1 MNMKRPN
8 EDRRDFLR
16 TAAGLVLSSQLAMGQ
31 QPTPAAPMPP
41 PKKAR
46 ITSSVML
53 WALKGTLD
61 EKLATAA
68 DAGIQSVELIN
79 EYEGWSDAEATK
91 YKRMVASYGMH
102 MDTILASHDWV
113 KRPVSLVNPAH
124 REAFLADVRHAI
136 TWARKLDVPQIILM
150 IGNEQPGMT
159 HEAQYASLVESAKRA
174 TDLAAAADVTLIIE
188 NLNSKINHP
197 GYFLTS
203 AAEALKLVNE
213 VDHPRF
219 RFLFDLYHEYVQNGD
234 PLPLLKE
241 AYPYVNVFH
250 VADAPG
256 RHDPGTGEMKWPELY
271 TAIGKSTYA
280 GYVAFEYL
288 PIPVDQAS
296 SLIRAVTAMRSSLN
310 AASERPE
317 RTS

>member
-1 MNMKRPN
+1 MKMKQPK
-8 EDRRDFLR
+8 EDRREFLK
-16 TAAGLVLSSQLAMGQ
+16 TAAGLILSSGLAAGQ
-31 QPTPAAPMPP
+31 QQTPAAPVPP

-53 WALKGTLD
+53 WTLKGTMD

-79 EYEGWSDAEATK
+79 EYESWSDEDAAK

-102 MDTILASHDWV
+102 MDTILGSHDWV

-136 TWARKLDVPQIILM
+136 TWAKKLDVPQIILM
-150 IGNEQPGMT
+150 SGNVQPDMT

-174 TDLAAAADVTLIIE
+174 TDLAAAAEVTLIIE
-188 NLNSKINHP
+188 NLNSKVNHP

-203 AAEALKLVNE
+203 AAEALKLVKE

-219 RFLFDLYHEYVQNGD
+219 RFLYDLYHEYVQNGD
-234 PLPLLKE
+234 PLPILKE
-241 AYPYVNVFH
+241 AHPYVNVFH

-256 RHDPGTGEMKWPELY
+256 RHDPGTGEMKWAELFQ
-271 TAIGKSTYA
+271 AIGKSGYA
-280 GYVAFEYL
+280 GYVALEYL
-288 PIPVDQAS
+288 PVPVDQAS
-296 SLIRAVTAMRSSLN
+296 SLTKAVTAMRSGIN
-310 AASERPE
+310 AAPPE
-317 RTS
+317 KPV

>member
-1 MNMKRPN
+1 MKRPN
-8 EDRRDFLR
+8 EDRRDFLK
-16 TAAGLVLSSQLAMGQ
+16 TAAGLVLSSQFAKGQ
-31 QPTPAAPMPP
+31 QLQAPAPP
-41 PKKAR
+41 VPAPKKAR

-53 WALKGTLD
+53 WTLKGTMD

-79 EYEGWSDAEATK
+79 EYESWSDADALK

-136 TWARKLDVPQIILM
+136 TWAQKLNVPQIILM
-150 IGNEQPGMT
+150 AGNVQPDMT

-174 TDLAAAADVTLIIE
+174 TDLAAAADITLIIE
-188 NLNSKINHP
+188 NLNSKVNHP

-203 AAEALKLVNE
+203 AAEALKAVKE

-219 RFLFDLYHEYVQNGD
+219 RFLYDLYHEQVQNGD
-234 PLPLLKE
+234 PLPILKE
-241 AYPYVNVFH
+241 AHPYVNVFH

-256 RHDPGTGEMKWPELY
+256 RHDPGTGDMKWADLY
-271 TAIGKSTYA
+271 TAIGKSGYS
-280 GYVAFEYL
+280 GYVAMEYL
-288 PIPVDQAS
+288 PVPVDQAS
-296 SLIRAVTAMRSSLN
+296 SLVKAVTAMRSSLN
-310 AASERPE
+310 AAQTERPE
-317 RTS
+317 KSA

>member
-1 MNMKRPN
+1 MNMNHESK
-8 EDRRDFLR
+8 DRREFLKS
-16 TAAGLVLSSQLAMGQ
+16 AAGLVLSSGMAMAQ
-31 QPTPAAPMPP
+31 QPSATPLPP

-53 WALKGTLD
+53 WTLKGTFD

-79 EYEGWSDAEATK
+79 EYEAWSDADAAK
-91 YKRMVASYGMH
+91 YKRIVASYGMH

-124 REAFLADVRHAI
+124 REAFLGDVRHALS
-136 TWARKLDVPQIILM
+136 WAKKLDVPQIILM
-150 IGNEQPGMT
+150 SGNVQPDMT

-174 TDLAAAADVTLIIE
+174 TDLAEAAEVTLIIE
-188 NLNSKINHP
+188 NLNSKVNHP

-203 AAEALKLVNE
+203 AAEALRAVKE

-219 RFLFDLYHEYVQNGD
+219 RFLYDLYHEYVQNGD
-234 PLPLLKE
+234 PLPILKE
-241 AYPYVNVFH
+241 AHPYVNVFH

-256 RHDPGTGEMKWPELY
+256 RHDPGTGEMKWADLY
-271 TAIGKSTYA
+271 TAIGKSSYA
-280 GYVAFEYL
+280 GYVALEYL
-288 PIPVDQAS
+288 PVPVDQAN
-296 SLIRAVTAMRSSLN
+296 SLTKAVTAMRSALN
-310 AASERPE
+310 AAQTSPE
-317 RTS
+317 KPA